1 MAKKES
7 TKKEKTFSFD
17 ITKVELKDLEGNCYR
32 EKVEKQLKKP
42 LHKDLGNK
50 LYLFS
55 PDFDIM
61 PKAESIHKNALVTFT
76 NQEAE
81 VFKTFILENSPY
93 SNFIKYKI
101 LEQLF
106 EAK

>member
-1 MAKKES
+1 MAKKET

-17 ITKVELKDLEGNCYR
+17 VTKVELKDLDGNCYR
-32 EKVEKQLKKP
+32 EKIEEQLDKP

-50 LYLFS
+50 LYLFN

-61 PKAESIHKNALVTFT
+61 PKAESIHKNTPVTFT
-76 NQEAE
+76 AKQAE
-81 VFKTFILENSPY
+81 TFKTFVQDQTPY

-101 LEQLF
+101 LEQLV